1 MSARRPSGSLDP
13 ADVAEPL
20 DPDFVAD
27 TRAESLWPDTLRAPS
42 THFPHSRFD
51 PARNAH
57 ERDRARTRALFNLC
71 HRAVVLRFVLAGQ
84 AAAALGVALASS
96 LETWMTLQATASSLA
111 LIATLAWVAAVCAL
125 KSVLCA
131 VSPRVRSALLA
142 GLGAASTVLATA
154 VWATLTAAA
163 EPDLHQWMA
172 LALAGAAAALLAS
185 AWMTRPVPMA
195 AAAAPPQNFHPTMG
209 PAFLYDAVSAAQAL
223 VRSDPLRAEA
233 VLNDLA
239 ALLQPVAMEAE
250 AGARLAD
257 EVDLAQRYLGI
268 EQVRYG
274 TRLRAACDIDPAV
287 SGALLPVLALPALAA
302 HAARQAVESSQEGG
316 EVTLR
321 AHARGDKAVLL
332 VSHTVAHD
340 AEAEEATREL
350 LDDLRERLR
359 LLHDASGQC
368 EAWREAGA
376 HHVRLVVPLQP

>member
-1 MSARRPSGSLDP
+1 MSARRPSGFPNPSDASGTP
-13 ADVAEPL
+13 
-20 DPDFVAD
+20 DPDFAAD

-42 THFPHSRFD
+42 SHFSHSRFD
-51 PARNAH
+51 LTRKVH

-71 HRAVVLRFVLAGQ
+71 RRAVVWRFVLTGQ
-84 AAAALGVALASS
+84 VAVALGVALASS
-96 LETWMTLQATASSLA
+96 PEAWAGAQAAASAVTLMS
-111 LIATLAWVAAVCAL
+111 TLAWVGVACAL
-125 KSVLCA
+125 KGVLSGL
-131 VSPRVRSALLA
+131 SPRARTSTLAALGSASALLA
-142 GLGAASTVLATA
+142 TAISAAVSPAL
-154 VWATLTAAA
+154 
-163 EPDLHQWMA
+163 EPDLHQWLA
-172 LALAGAAAALLAS
+172 LALTGAAAALLAS
-185 AWMTRPVPMA
+185 AWMTRPVPATTTA
-195 AAAAPPQNFHPTMG
+195 ATPQNFRPTMG

-223 VRSDPLRAEA
+223 VRSDPPRAEG

-274 TRLRAACDIDPAV
+274 PRLRAACEIDPAV
-287 SGALLPVLALPALAA
+287 TGALLPVLALPALAA

-332 VSHTVAHD
+332 VSHTVADD
-340 AEAEEATREL
+340 AGAEESSREL

-368 EAWREAGA
+368 EAWRESGA
-376 HHVRLVVPLQP
+376 HHVRLVVPL

>member
-1 MSARRPSGSLDP
+1 MSARRPSGSPPPSD
-13 ADVAEPL
+13 ASDPL
-20 DPDFVAD
+20 DPDFAAD

-42 THFPHSRFD
+42 THFSHSRFD
-51 PARNAH
+51 PARDAR

-71 HRAVVLRFVLAGQ
+71 HRAVVLRFVLVGQ
-84 AAAALGVALASS
+84 GATALGVAMASS
-96 LETWMTLQATASSLA
+96 PGTWAKTMATASSVTMVS
-111 LIATLAWVAAVCAL
+111 TLAWVTAVCAL
-125 KSVLCA
+125 KGPLSGQ
-131 VSPRVRSALLA
+131 SPRLRGATLA
-142 GLGAASTVLATA
+142 GLGSASALVATA
-154 VWATLTAAA
+154 ALASIPTGL
-163 EPDLHQWMA
+163 EPDLPQWVA
-172 LALAGAAAALLAS
+172 LALSGAAAALLAS
-185 AWMTRPVPMA
+185 AWMTRPVSVATTA
-195 AAAAPPQNFHPTMG
+195 ATPQNFHPTMG
-209 PAFLYDAVSAAQAL
+209 PAFLYDAVVAAQAL
-223 VRSDPLRAEA
+223 VRSDPSRAEG

-274 TRLRAACDIDPAV
+274 LRLRAACEIDPAV
-287 SGALLPVLALPALAA
+287 SGALLPLLALPALVA
-302 HAARQAVESSQEGG
+302 HAARQAVEASQEGG

-332 VSHTVAHD
+332 VSHTVSDD
-340 AEAEEATREL
+340 ADPEDTSGEL

-376 HHVRLVVPLQP
+376 HHVRLVVPL